1 MSLRVVIAEDSR
13 IFADVLIDMLE
24 AEPGIEI
31 AAVTDNG
38 ADAVELCDELRPD
51 IVLMDIHMP
60 KMDGL
65 SATEEIMAR
74 CPTPILVITS
84 DPHRDGVDLSFR
96 ALSAGALDLMAKP
109 SRIPFPEDEK
119 EGLLRKI
126 RLLSQ
131 VPVVR
136 HVRARQRKRF
146 QTPIAV
152 DPSARA
158 GESPPVDADF
168 PAALV
173 GVVASTGGPRALA
186 TICTALPRD
195 FAGTLLIVQHIT
207 DGFSRH
213 LARWLDKHSSLTVYE
228 AEDGQPLRAGHAV
241 IAPTEK
247 HLIVDGDLRI
257 AVRDGPPIGGHRP
270 SGDRLLTS
278 LARHAS
284 SRAVGLV
291 LSGMGDDGSAGLTA
305 LHQTG
310 CPTIAQDED
319 SSVVFGMPRAAIVRG
334 IVDQVL
340 NDSQIAPALLELV
353 EQMAGA
359 AWEGR

>member
-1 MSLRVVIAEDSR
+1 MSLRVVIAEDST
-13 IFADVLIDMLE
+13 IFADVLIELLRR
-24 AEPGIEI
+24 EPGIEI

-38 ADAVELCDELRPD
+38 ADAVELCDEHRPD

-60 KMDGL
+60 TMDGL

-96 ALSAGALDLMAKP
+96 ALSAGALDLIAKP
-109 SRIPFPEDEK
+109 SAIPFPEEER
-119 EGLLRKI
+119 EGLLRRI

-136 HVRARQRKRF
+136 HVRARQKRRRRE
-146 QTPIAV
+146 TPIARRR
-152 DPSARA
+152 PHR
-158 GESPPVDADF
+158 PADL
-168 PAALV
+168 PTALV

-186 TICTALPRD
+186 TICTSLPDD

-207 DGFSRH
+207 EGFSRH
-213 LARWLDKHSSLTVYE
+213 LARWLDKHSALTVYE
-228 AEDGQPLRAGHAV
+228 AEDGQPLRPGHAV

-247 HLIVDGDLRI
+247 HLIVDQDLRI

-278 LARHAS
+278 LARQAS
-284 SRAVGLV
+284 HRAIGLV

-310 CPTIAQDED
+310 CPTLAQDEA
-319 SSVVFGMPRAAIVRG
+319 SSVVYGMPRAAIERG
-334 IVDQVL
+334 VVDQVL
-340 NDSQIAPALLELV
+340 SDRDIAAALSALV
-353 EQMAGA
+353 AHMVRGAG
-359 AWEGR
+359 EERR